1 MKRWMLIVSLVLV
14 IPVFLS
20 FSLYSAE
27 EGKKKDKD
35 KGTKVRGNLIPHME
49 SKDIK
54 VLTENYETITVIVNE
69 KTQILPSVQGKLE
82 DMEKEAELNL
92 PKGEVTYTIVDGQ
105 PVATRVTYTS
115 RAKWKM
121 QPPKPKED

>member
-1 MKRWMLIVSLVLV
+1 MKRLILIVSLVLV

-27 EGKKKDKD
+27 KEKKD
-35 KGTKVRGNLIPHME
+35 KGTKVRGNLIPHLE

-115 RAKWKM
+115 REKWKM
-121 QPPKPKED
+121 APPKPKED

>member
-1 MKRWMLIVSLVLV
+1 MKRLILIVSLALV

-20 FSLYSAE
+20 FSLYSPE
-27 EGKKKDKD
+27 KEKKD
-35 KGTKVRGNLIPHME
+35 KGTKVRGNLIPHLE

-115 RAKWKM
+115 REKWKM